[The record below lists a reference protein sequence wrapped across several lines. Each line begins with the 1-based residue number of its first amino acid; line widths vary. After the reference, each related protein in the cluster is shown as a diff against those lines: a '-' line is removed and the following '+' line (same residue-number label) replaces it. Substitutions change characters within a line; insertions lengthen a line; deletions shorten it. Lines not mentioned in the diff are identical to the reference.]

1 MRSHITLVLTPMK
14 KAQTVLFSCAAIA
27 LLSLVAPRASAQ
39 GDSAEHTKKGI
50 ELAKE
55 KKYDQAAEEFGAA
68 MKADPNDPKHYL
80 NRGRAYRA
88 AGKFDLA
95 EKDFSKLIEMEPK
108 SSNGYS
114 ERAKPR
120 YRKRNTTRRSPIS
133 RRRSRLTITISTA
146 TASVLSPTSRRTTS
160 RRRSRITRKCS
171 AINRTCRRPWSAVL
185 IVTSA

>member
-1 MRSHITLVLTPMK
+1 MKHAPAVFLTS
-14 KAQTVLFSCAAIA
+14 FAIA
-27 LLSLVAPRASAQ
+27 LLSTAVPRASAQ

-114 ERAKPR
+114 ERGKTKVSQKTP
-120 YRKRNTTRRSPIS
+120 
-133 RRRSRLTITISTA
+133 RLTGGA
-146 TASVLSPTSRRTTS
+146 AMLTASPVTRIRRWPT
-160 RRRSRITRKCS
+160 TRKCS
-171 AINRTCRRPWSAVL
+171 S
-185 IVTSA
+185 